1 MLTGT
6 GQYSSPAAQLTYDG
20 TLVGAYEQIAKCCR
34 RAWRTGSDPSEPTG
48 SFVKILQ
55 RPGEDVT
62 EFVDRL
68 SSALRRQIPSP
79 TEEDELLKQLAHENA
94 SEDCKA
100 AFHLFV
106 KVVALL
112 ILSEC
117 VKYGYTGSQTNHAS
131 SRNLCCL

>member
-20 TLVGAYEQIAKCCR
+20 TLVGAYEQIAKRCR
-34 RAWRTGSDPSEPTG
+34 RAWRTGSDPGEPTG

-68 SSALRRQIPSP
+68 SSALRLQIPSP
-79 TEEDELLKQLAHENA
+79 TAEDELLKQLAHENA

-100 AFHLFV
+100 AFHPVRQNGSLADFV
-106 KVVALL
+106 LA
-112 ILSEC
+112 C
-117 VKYGYTGSQTNHAS
+117 
-131 SRNLCCL
+131 

>member
-79 TEEDELLKQLAHENA
+79 TEEDELLKQPMKMPVKIARPP
-94 SEDCKA
+94 
-100 AFHLFV
+100 FTLFV

>member
-6 GQYSSPAAQLTYDG
+6 GHYSSPAAQLTYDG

-100 AFHLFV
+100 AFHPVRQSGGLADFV
-106 KVVALL
+106 RVCQIWVHRL
-112 ILSEC
+112 
-117 VKYGYTGSQTNHAS
+117 TNKP
-131 SRNLCCL
+131 C